1 MSRVRREMKWNAER
15 EIINRQRG
23 DFVMKGKGWRYKLIR
38 AARRAK
44 TFFPFAAVGE
54 RFLAVREPQPQQ
66 QVSVINF

>member
-23 DFVMKGKGWRYKLIR
+23 DFVMKGKGWRYKLIL

-54 RFLAVREPQPQQ
+54 RFPSSERATATAA
-66 QVSVINF
+66 SFCY